1 MSRVFVVG
9 GGASG
14 MMAAIFAGR
23 SGHKV
28 TLFEK
33 NNKLGK
39 KLFITGK
46 GRCNL
51 TNACDYNSFFDN
63 IITNSKFLYSA
74 FSRFSNYDLM
84 EFFESIGL
92 PIKVERGN
100 RVFPSSDK
108 SSDVIKV
115 LTEELRRLDVD
126 IRYNTLVTDIIEKDG
141 KFHAININSEDEEL
155 QGDAIIIC
163 TGGLSYPA
171 TGSTGDGYRFAKK
184 LGHTVTDLYPSLVPL
199 HVNESFVKELMGLS
213 LKNVSISIKIGESE
227 IYNDF
232 GEMLFTHFGISG
244 PIILSAS
251 SYITNYLDKGEKVT
265 LYIDLKP
272 ALSEE
277 QLDARIL
284 RDFNKAK
291 NKEFKNSL
299 SHLLPKKL
307 IDVIIRLSLISPNKQ
322 VNSVTNEERK
332 VLLKLIKNLPLEII
346 KTSDY
351 KQAVI
356 TKGGVNVDEIN
367 PATMESKLVNNIYF
381 TGEVLD
387 LDGLTGGYNLQIAWS
402 TAYIAGNN
410 IG

>member
-1 MSRVFVVG
+1 MMVQYLQDAVVIKLPYLRRTI
-9 GGASG
+9 SWE
-14 MMAAIFAGR
+14 
-23 SGHKV
+23 KV
-28 TLFEK
+28 
-33 NNKLGK
+33 
-39 KLFITGK
+39 IYYRQ

-63 IITNSKFLYSA
+63 IITNSKFIYSA

-184 LGHTVTDLYPSLVPL
+184 LGHSVTDLYPSLVPL

-277 QLDARIL
+277 QLDGRIL

-356 TKGGVNVDEIN
+356 TKGGVNVGEIN

>member
-33 NNKLGK
+33 NNRLGK

-63 IITNSKFLYSA
+63 VITNSKFLYSA
-74 FSRFSNYDLM
+74 FSQFNNYDVM
-84 EFFESIGL
+84 DFFESIGL

-100 RVFPSSDK
+100 RVFPLSDK
-108 SSDVIKV
+108 SSDVIKA
-115 LTEELRRLDVD
+115 LTEELRRLNVD
-126 IRYNTLVTDIIEKDG
+126 IRYNTVVTNIIEKDR
-141 KFHAININSEDEEL
+141 KFYGININNETEEL

-171 TGSTGDGYRFAKK
+171 TGSTGDGYKFAKK
-184 LGHTVTDLYPSLVPL
+184 LGHLVTDLYPSLVPL
-199 HVNESFVKELMGLS
+199 HVKESFVKELMGLS
-213 LKNVSISIKIGESE
+213 LKNVSISIKIEESE

-232 GEMLFTHFGISG
+232 GEMLFTHFGVSG

-251 SYITNYLDKGEKVT
+251 SYVTSHLEKGEKVS

-272 ALSEE
+272 ALTEE
-277 QLDARIL
+277 RLDARIL
-284 RDFNKAK
+284 RDFDKVK

-307 IDVIIRLSLISPNKQ
+307 IDVIIRLSLISPDKQ
-322 VNSVTNEERK
+322 VNSVTKEERMR
-332 VLLKLIKNLPLEII
+332 LLKLIKNLPLEII
-346 KTSDY
+346 KASDY

-356 TKGGVNVDEIN
+356 TKGGINVDEVN
-367 PATMESKLVNNIYF
+367 PATMESKLINNIYF

-402 TAYIAGNN
+402 TAYLAGNN